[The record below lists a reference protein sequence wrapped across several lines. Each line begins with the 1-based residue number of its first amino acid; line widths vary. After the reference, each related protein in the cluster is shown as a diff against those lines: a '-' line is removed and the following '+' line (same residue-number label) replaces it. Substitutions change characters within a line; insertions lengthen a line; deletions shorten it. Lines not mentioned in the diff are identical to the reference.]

1 MSKTNFILNSKREFL
16 KFRIFLL
23 LRSKKKLQLLLISK
37 NISSSL
43 FKFLYCLENE
53 QFILPLSTYF
63 SNTLSNRF
71 FIPFFIHSLLFFIII
86 YSSYIHSQQ
95 LYFSIKKC
103 YIHNIFR
110 NTFTRITSKSYV
122 ENCYLF

>member
-53 QFILPLSTYF
+53 QCLLPFNYPLFQIHFPTNFLSHLNIISSFILYSFF
-63 SNTLSNRF
+63 S
-71 FIPFFIHSLLFFIII
+71 II
-86 YSSYIHSQQ
+86 YSFYIYFQQ
-95 LYFSIKKC
+95 LYFLMKSV
-103 YIHNIFR
+103 IFI
-110 NTFTRITSKSYV
+110 TFFAILSQ
-122 ENCYLF
+122 EL